1 MLLYYWEAM
10 RQTRKRE
17 HEKLDEVNL
26 DRVIGLLEG
35 EQPITKKVACEM
47 LNISYNTTRLGSI
60 IAEHKDIM
68 EYRATRKAQN
78 RGRKATDLEKR
89 DAIER
94 YLDGQ
99 TVSEIAKGMFRST
112 TFVRNL
118 IDSIGVPQKITKSEK
133 SVYAWKTPIL
143 PEQCVAEEFE
153 VGERVWS
160 ARDNALAIIKKKA
173 PNTKTTTY
181 TEKYG
186 VNCYQIFVITL
197 TNFDTK
203 YFGFQKI
210 GGHWSHALAY
220 DLGSLRHL
228 KEYGI
233 DIYK

>member
-17 HEKLDEVNL
+17 HEKLDEANL
-26 DRVIGLLEG
+26 DRVIEMLEG
-35 EQPITKKVACEM
+35 DEPITKKVACEM

-60 IAEHKDIM
+60 LAEHKDIM

-94 YLDGQ
+94 YLNGQ
-99 TVSEIAKGMFRST
+99 TVSEIAKSMYRST
-112 TFVRNL
+112 TFIRNL
-118 IDSIGVPQKITKSEK
+118 IDNIGVPQKITKSEMT
-133 SVYAWKTPIL
+133 VYRHKTPML
-143 PEQCVAEEFE
+143 PEQCVAESFDI
-153 VGERVWS
+153 GERVWS
-160 ARDNALAIIKKKA
+160 AHDNAMAIIKKEAISKA
-173 PNTKTTTY
+173 TNY
-181 TEKYG
+181 VDKYSAK
-186 VNCYQIFVITL
+186 CYQIFVITM
-197 TNFDTK
+197 TDFETK
-203 YFGFQKI
+203 YFGYQKI
-210 GGHWSHALAY
+210 GGYWSHSLTY

>member
-1 MLLYYWEAM
+1 M

-17 HEKLDEVNL
+17 HEKLDEANL
-26 DRVIGLLEG
+26 NRVIELLEG

-60 IAEHKDIM
+60 IAEHKDII

-78 RGRKATDLEKR
+78 RGKKATDLEKR

-99 TVSEIAKGMFRST
+99 TVSEIAKGLFRST

-118 IDSIGVPQKITKSEK
+118 IDSIGVPQKLPKTEL
-133 SVYAWKTPIL
+133 SVYRHRTPML
-143 PEQCVAEEFE
+143 PERCVAEEFNI
-153 VGERVWS
+153 GERVW
-160 ARDNALAIIKKKA
+160 AAKYNTIAIIKKHCTAHATNYKEIYDS
-173 PNTKTTTY
+173 NM
-181 TEKYG
+181 
-186 VNCYQIFVITL
+186 YQIFVITM
-197 TNFDTK
+197 TDFDTK
-203 YFGFQKI
+203 YFGYQKI
-210 GGHWSHALAY
+210 GGFWSHALAY
-220 DLGSLRHL
+220 DLGSLRRL